1 MNVVFLKPYPPYK
14 QGDVKNVADGHAL
27 NFLFPKGL
35 ARVATPQAIAEAEKA
50 GKEQAQQV
58 SQAATQT
65 NTALAQLQGLTIPI
79 PARAAATGTLYA
91 ALSVKQLVTALT
103 QVLGFPLPESLHKQ
117 LPTIK
122 HTGLHEVQLQHQL
135 QTATFTIKV

>member
-1 MNVVFLKPYPPYK
+1 MNVVFLKSYPPYK

-27 NFLFPKGL
+27 NFLFPKGI
-35 ARVATPQAIAEAEKA
+35 ARVATPQAIADAEKSA
-50 GKEQAQQV
+50 KEHVQHVSKAAAQA
-58 SQAATQT
+58 SE
-65 NTALAQLQGLTIPI
+65 ALVKLQGLTVTI

-91 ALSVKQLVTALT
+91 ALTAKQLAAALAEI
-103 QVLGFPLPESLHKQ
+103 LGFPLPESFHKQ

-122 HTGLHEVQLQHQL
+122 HTGLHEVILHHQQ